1 MIRGFLISRFQR
13 RLSPNTALGRRI
25 SKEEESVSLCNL
37 LAQYELNTRCAE
49 IYPFFSIDSSAILP
63 KYVQDSIDISPSE
76 SPKTRSSGYEVEKS
90 SAGDIVT
97 TNAFEDSENR
107 VGQR

>member
-25 SKEEESVSLCNL
+25 SNEEESVSLCNL
-37 LAQYELNTRCAE
+37 LAQYELNTQRAE
-49 IYPFFSIDSSAILP
+49 IYPFFSIDSSAISP

-76 SPKTRSSGYEVEKS
+76 SPKARSSGYEAQKS
-90 SAGDIVT
+90 SSGDIVT
-97 TNAFEDSENR
+97 INAFEDPENM
-107 VGQR
+107 VGSR